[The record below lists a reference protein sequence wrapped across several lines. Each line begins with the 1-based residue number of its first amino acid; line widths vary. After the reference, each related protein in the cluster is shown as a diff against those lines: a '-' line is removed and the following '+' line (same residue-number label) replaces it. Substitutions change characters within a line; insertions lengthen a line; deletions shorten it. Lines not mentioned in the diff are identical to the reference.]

1 MKSIINFLRN
11 IFSSGEEH
19 GLKIET
25 IDPIPYNGTTDS
37 CGCGKGPCEKCSAK
51 QIQDEVPISDWVIS
65 LSEENEVL
73 EEPVVVEEPVVTKA
87 PKVSKKK
94 SSSKKKEM
102 DVVKDPKPSKNKK
115 KKDA

>member
-19 GLKIET
+19 ELKIET
-25 IDPIPYNGTTDS
+25 IDPIPYHGTIDL
-37 CGCGKGPCEKCSAK
+37 CGCGKGPCEKCSAE
-51 QIQDEVPISDWVIS
+51 QIQEEAPISDWVIS

-73 EEPVVVEEPVVTKA
+73 EESVVVEEQVVVKA
-87 PKVSKKK
+87 TKVSKKK
-94 SSSKKKEM
+94 ASSKKKEM
-102 DVVKDPKPSKNKK
+102 DVVKETKPSKNKK